1 MLLEASD
8 LVVASEEQLGP
19 LGTRHYISEGKPD
32 SRVPS

>member
-8 LVVASEEQLGP
+8 LVVASEELGP